1 MEKTETMKRYEAD
14 TGFTDAIVMVKI
26 GFAKLYFPSLAYVQW
41 FEEQF
46 TKSEAKATAYDNLVS
61 KTIISD
67 AELDAPL
74 AQRILREMCE
84 KAEAYDRLMSGEGVT
99 KKEVANIFG
108 KVLVM
113 TPNGYWQLWFSKPKR
128 NRNGWSLH
136 GGDTKSIGHT
146 IAHFSDLNI
155 IHDGDWKDS
164 LALPDGRE
172 EK

>member
-1 MEKTETMKRYEAD
+1 MEKSEMMKKFEAETGKEAIDYLTEYPFDDYTRW
-14 TGFTDAIVMVKI
+14 
-26 GFAKLYFPSLAYVQW
+26 L
-41 FEEQF
+41 
-46 TKSEAKATAYDNLVS
+46 EAKAN
-61 KTIISD
+61 ISD
-67 AELDAPL
+67 EAIEAFQELIRNQCDKISAL
-74 AQRILREMCE
+74 KE

-164 LALPDGRE
+164 LAMPDGWE
-172 EK
+172 E